1 MTDARVTQSRTLRG
15 MSRVGSVL
23 CPVIV
28 GRDELLEL
36 VDHLIAEAG
45 HGRGHTLF
53 LSGQAGLG
61 KTRLIRATARKA
73 EAAGVRVEG
82 GSVAPQDREVPLASI
97 REMANSMREN
107 PDFGT
112 LGPDLLAMD
121 GSHGG
126 DALGSRRLLVRGA
139 ADRILE
145 AIDRPTMLVFDDL
158 HWTDEMSLEVIG
170 ELARHVADRPLFL
183 LAGYRADEFPAGSI
197 HREWR
202 ARMLSQRDA
211 EEVRLR
217 PLTLEQTAV
226 ATTLILGGELP
237 APRDVVQAVHERT
250 NGIPLHIEELLGAL
264 DDDARTDGRRIRDAH
279 VPDTIGDAVLARL
292 ARLSDDARLVARA
305 GAVVGRCFSPDVI
318 AGMVDRPLA
327 ELEPTIEELVE
338 ASILYPF
345 DYIDQGYYDF
355 RHQLLRDAV
364 YGSLPPAQLR
374 RFHAQAAEFGMTLEG
389 ANVIHASRHYERAG
403 LRPQAYRAAM
413 TGASEASRISARHEA
428 YELYRRAIDNM
439 PPELPAGERAELY
452 EKFADS
458 AGAIERNEECV
469 TAAAKARELYQ
480 EAGRPLDAAGMLIS
494 MSVVAAR
501 EGAPREEVSSFTK
514 RALEEV
520 AGLPVGP
527 DREKLRAFLLS
538 VQANE
543 RLFASD
549 FTTARAEARA
559 ARELAE
565 GVGDRET
572 VLEADLTLARID
584 IVDGRHETGLRDG
597 MQAAREARD
606 LGFESVGVTG
616 YRNLAIMA
624 TRVMDHRSAEIA
636 LHEGLEYADAIEQ
649 SHCRQMM
656 STTRAIL
663 DWGAGHWDAAD
674 ERARHERVD
683 LGCRRGVIG
692 SLDVIGLVAL
702 GRGRPEEAH
711 RWLDESLE
719 AGRRIGEV
727 QLIMTPLWAL
737 AEVDLLTGDAS
748 GAASRCGEA
757 AELAATS
764 GERALLIPFVVT
776 GIRAWLAAHRP
787 DEAERWLGRVR
798 DQLAGWD
805 TVAGPAIAH
814 AEGLVRLSAGSLTA
828 AREALES
835 AIRGWDEHGR
845 IWEASWARLD
855 LAHCLM
861 RSNRFGEAASLL
873 AAVRS
878 TADELGSEPLMARAD
893 DLARVGR
900 GRGTFEEPWRPLTA
914 REFEVARLI
923 AEGLTN
929 AEIADRLDIAPKTA
943 SSHVEHILAKLAVT
957 RRAEIAAWTAAI
969 ARPDAAA
976 TNGSQVG
983 GGTALATRR

>member
-1 MTDARVTQSRTLRG
+1 

-28 GRDELLEL
+28 GRDDLLEL
-36 VDHLIAEAG
+36 VDKLIAEAG
-45 HGRGHTLF
+45 QGRGHALF

-61 KTRLIRATARKA
+61 KTRLMRATVRKA
-73 EAAGVRVEG
+73 IAAGLRAEG
-82 GSVAPQDREVPLASI
+82 GSVAPQDHEVPLASI

-139 ADRILE
+139 ADRILD

-158 HWTDEMSLEVIG
+158 HWADELSLEVIG
-170 ELARHVADRPLFL
+170 EVARHGRDLPLFL
-183 LAGYRADEFPAGSI
+183 LGGYRADEFPAGSI

-202 ARMLSQRDA
+202 ARLLSQRDA
-211 EEVRLR
+211 EEARLR

-237 APRDVVQAVHERT
+237 APRDVVVAVHERT

-327 ELEPTIEELVE
+327 ELEPTIQELVE

-389 ANVIHASRHYERAG
+389 ASVVHASRHYERAG
-403 LRPQAYRAAM
+403 LRPQAFRAAM
-413 TGASEASRISARHEA
+413 TGATDASRISARQEA
-428 YELYRRAIDNM
+428 FELYQRAVANM
-439 PPELPAGERAELY
+439 PADLPLEEQADLY
-452 EKFADS
+452 DRYGDA
-458 AGAIERNEECV
+458 AGAIERLDENE
-469 TAAAKARELYQ
+469 AATKLARQRYL
-480 EAGRPLDAAGMLIS
+480 EAGRPIDAASQLITMSVLVGRRGGSVEDRLSLIAQGFDEIDVLPPSPEREQLRASLLNVRALTELDASQLDAARAD
-494 MSVVAAR
+494 AA
-501 EGAPREEVSSFTK
+501 
-514 RALEEV
+514 
-520 AGLPVGP
+520 
-527 DREKLRAFLLS
+527 
-538 VQANE
+538 
-543 RLFASD
+543 
-549 FTTARAEARA
+549 A

-565 GVGDRET
+565 ASGDHES
-572 VLEADLTLARID
+572 VLEATLTAARID
-584 IVDGRHETGLRDG
+584 IVDGRYEAGLAEGLR
-597 MQAAREARD
+597 AARDARD
-606 LGFESVGVTG
+606 AGFESVGVTG
-616 YRNLAIMA
+616 YRNLAIHA
-624 TRVMDHRSAEIA
+624 TRALDPRSAQTA
-636 LHEGLEYADAIEQ
+636 LGEGLQYADAIEQ

-656 STTRAIL
+656 ATTAAII
-663 DWGAGHWDAAD
+663 DWGAGRWDEAD
-674 ERARHERVD
+674 QTARQELVER
-683 LGCRRGVIG
+683 GCRRGVLG
-692 SLDVIGLVAL
+692 SLDVIGLVAMS
-702 GRGRPEEAH
+702 RGKVDEAR
-711 RWLDESLE
+711 RWLDESL
-719 AGRRIGEV
+719 ASGRQVGEV
-727 QLIMTPLWAL
+727 QYILPALWAL
-737 AEVDLLTGDAS
+737 AEVDLVAGDAS
-748 GAASRCGEA
+748 GAAARCGEA

-776 GIRAWLAAHRP
+776 GVRAWLAVHRP
-787 DEAERWLGRVR
+787 DEAERWLDRVR
-798 DQLAGWD
+798 GHLAGWE
-805 TVAGPAIAH
+805 TMAGPAIAH
-814 AEGLVRLSAGSLTA
+814 GDGILRLSGGSLTA
-828 AREALES
+828 ARDALES
-835 AIRGWDEHGR
+835 AVRGWDERCR

-855 LAHCLM
+855 LAQCLM
-861 RSNRFGEAASLL
+861 RSNRFGEAAPLL
-873 AAVRS
+873 AAVRT
-878 TADELGSEPLMARAD
+878 TAEELGSEPLMARAD
-893 DLARVGR
+893 ELARVGR

-923 AEGLTN
+923 AEGMTN
-929 AEIADRLDIAPKTA
+929 AEIAGELSIAAKTA
-943 SSHVEHILAKLAVT
+943 SAHVEHILAKLGVS
-957 RRAEIAAWTAAI
+957 RRAEIASWVATVSPAASAS
-969 ARPDAAA
+969 ARSEPVLS
-976 TNGSQVG
+976 GP
-983 GGTALATRR
+983 R